1 MERRSEGARGRWG
14 EREMGREG
22 EILDNSLA
30 GCRQEGLK
38 RI

>member
-1 MERRSEGARGRWG
+1 MERRSEGAKERGS
-14 EREMGREG
+14 EREMGRKG